1 MERPKTIAIAAVT
14 VDGKI
19 ARNSHELVRWTSKE
33 DKEFFRK
40 ETARIG
46 VMILG
51 NATYETFP
59 APLPNR
65 RHIVL
70 TRDAAGKKPIP
81 GQVEFTT
88 ATPAEILEKLAQEG
102 AKEVVI
108 AGGSSVYSLF
118 IKEKL
123 LDELWITFEPKLFGE
138 GVNFVSGIGNYSLR
152 LLSYEKLNAD
162 SLLCK
167 YAIIS

>member
-1 MERPKTIAIAAVT
+1 MQRPKTIAIAAVT

-19 ARNSHELVRWTSKE
+19 ARNNHELVRWTSKE
-33 DKEFFRK
+33 DKEFFRR

-46 VMILG
+46 LMILG
-51 NATYETFP
+51 NATYDTFP

-65 RHIVL
+65 RHIVM
-70 TRDAAGKKPIP
+70 TRSLEGKKFIS

-88 ATPAEILEKLAQEG
+88 DAPQAILEKLAMEG
-102 AKEVVI
+102 IKEVVI
-108 AGGSSVYSLF
+108 AGGSSIYSLF
-118 IKEKL
+118 IKEKV
-123 LDELWITFEPKLFGE
+123 LDELWVTFEPKLFGE
-138 GVNFVSGIGNYSLR
+138 GIGVVSGIGDCSLR

-167 YAIIS
+167 YAINY